1 MSKKIIYLVF
11 LLFITNCTVPGSAL
25 LGPIYTGAKTGSI
38 YQASL
43 SYSSSKIIKKIR
55 DNEIF
60 NNTEKKTSNQSE
72 ERKSPI
78 ILLAYVVDE
87 IIISTVEEPE
97 PLP

>member
-1 MSKKIIYLVF
+1 MFKKIIYLVF
-11 LLFITNCTVPGSAL
+11 LLSITNCTVPGSAL

-43 SYSSSKIIKKIR
+43 SYTSSKIIKKIK
-55 DNEIF
+55 DSEIYNSAEKETLNQLNE
-60 NNTEKKTSNQSE
+60 E
-72 ERKSPI
+72 KSPI